1 MCVRACVRAC
11 VYVFM
16 CVRACVCAL
25 LMCSGFGEGG
35 PYRKCSRLLPSLPVD
50 AYSAQPVLR
59 GNPIR
64 GRWPA
69 RWPCRNAASTVDG
82 CSGIESETAACCV
95 AVHARKG
102 RLRPNA
108 EEVVSPVCWVDGL
121 PGGSWR
127 VQVQPAGWIGV
138 TRARMAGGQ

>member
-1 MCVRACVRAC
+1 MSACVRVC
-11 VYVFM
+11 VYVCACVRVCV

-35 PYRKCSRLLPSLPVD
+35 PYRKCPRLLPSLPVD

-69 RWPCRNAASTVDG
+69 RWPCQNAASTVDG
-82 CSGIESETAACCV
+82 SSGIESETAACYV
-95 AVHARKG
+95 AVRARKG

-108 EEVVSPVCWVDGL
+108 EEEV
-121 PGGSWR
+121 
-127 VQVQPAGWIGV
+127 A
-138 TRARMAGGQ
+138 